1 MDAVQGSPTSASE
14 VAAAAEPLQSATR
27 NIVVVGAS
35 AGGVKALRGLL
46 SGLPANYGGSIF
58 VVMHISPDSR
68 SELPSILTRDSALP
82 TVHAEDG
89 MAIETGRVYVA
100 PPDQHLLVER
110 EHMLVVH
117 GPRENRHRPAI
128 DPLFRSAAQVYGPR
142 VVGVVLT
149 GSLDDGTAGLW
160 AVKQLGGTAVVQ
172 DPEDALF
179 PSMPRSALE
188 HVNVDYCVPL
198 AGIAPLLVDLTSA
211 AVVEAEGPMDV
222 PERLEIEVKIAKED
236 NAFAD
241 GIEGLGEPSVYA
253 CPECHGVLMQ
263 LQESNRIRFR
273 CHTGHA
279 YSAESLL
286 ADITEGAENSVWS
299 AIRSLQESIM
309 LMRHMSAHLESSGN
323 SEAAAQFLERA
334 EDDQRR
340 ADTLRSVVNAHLQET
355 PDI

>member
-1 MDAVQGSPTSASE
+1 
-14 VAAAAEPLQSATR
+14 
-27 NIVVVGAS
+27 
-35 AGGVKALRGLL
+35 
-46 SGLPANYGGSIF
+46 
-58 VVMHISPDSR
+58 
-68 SELPSILTRDSALP
+68 
-82 TVHAEDG
+82 
-89 MAIETGRVYVA
+89 
-100 PPDQHLLVER
+100 
-110 EHMLVVH
+110 
-117 GPRENRHRPAI
+117 
-128 DPLFRSAAQVYGPR
+128 
-142 VVGVVLT
+142 
-149 GSLDDGTAGLW
+149 
-160 AVKQLGGTAVVQ
+160 
-172 DPEDALF
+172 
-179 PSMPRSALE
+179 MPRSALE